1 MNKLTSTFQRSL
13 IFILISISSFVFS
26 QNWNT
31 KGTVPMTF
39 RVTVEPHMPSDEF
52 MSIEFWKNG
61 AVEEPPSNPTYL
73 PRANRRFHVP
83 MKKIGD
89 NQWEAIVDLDTSAYE
104 NEWADS
110 RYLYHYN
117 RNHFM
122 PTMQN
127 REPLKTPQ
135 MPDGQYMPLPSD
147 NPENANR
154 NGFGWHRRANMVQN
168 DTIKEWWW
176 PFPSSDPVLNTS
188 GHLSSPPNNIK
199 SSDFH
204 AGIGFPDW
212 HRYYWSG
219 IIPNWMDNVVRTNA
233 TWAQIFHVV
242 HYDQH
247 NPPLFDHEG
256 IVPNGMP
263 DSNFVKLIKEAHK
276 RGLKVYLNNLEVSGG
291 YGNWDES
298 IISREWYI
306 KFIAE
311 RRKIMLHQAT
321 IAQEHEVEMLKFNLW
336 HQPRIIDEYK
346 PFVDSLSLEVLNE
359 VKAIYKGKIIMDWRD
374 QDKTPELKIYEHA
387 DRFKATIMMNNIN
400 YGFNDGDDPSV
411 ENLLAAARKK
421 MNQEVLPI
429 YQKYGKPI
437 LIEAIFA
444 SSYDNAAGSN
454 GQQWDYVEGY
464 RHFFDN
470 DPSVAID
477 EQVQANMY
485 EASMVLVHEY
495 DWLFGAYSFNYTIA
509 SSYDK
514 EVGIRGK
521 LAEEVV
527 RKWYRWINPNNT
539 HLTTTINEN
548 TTIAPYT
555 QGGAVSH
562 LGSYLLSKDTTVT
575 VTATANDGY
584 GFVKWTGD
592 VSGTSP
598 TITVSMNSDKT
609 ISAIFE
615 VLNQTPVMTA
625 LSDTTMKEDESIQV
639 TLIATDEEG
648 DAITF
653 SAVPDSNLTAS
664 VSSDTLTINP
674 KPDWYGNASII
685 VIAYDGYSRDS
696 TTFNVTVT
704 SVNDLPIAFEWVS
717 STLDTIY
724 ISQSNLNE
732 NYTLEWE
739 PSKDPIDGDSIN
751 YLLYSKIGAYP
762 AEEIYDTTST
772 SISISYQEILDG
784 VFEDSPVN
792 AATVRFN
799 VKASDGIDSV
809 DISGDNRLIYV
820 NRYDNY
826 LSTESEKIPTEFA
839 LHENYPNPFNP
850 TTTLRFDLP
859 EISDVRLTIFNML
872 GQKVKTY
879 NMESTPA
886 GYHALKWNAT
896 NDYGKP
902 VSAGIYLYQI
912 QAGEYISTKKMVL
925 LK

>member
-1 MNKLTSTFQRSL
+1 M
-13 IFILISISSFVFS
+13 
-26 QNWNT
+26 
-31 KGTVPMTF
+31 
-39 RVTVEPHMPSDEF
+39 
-52 MSIEFWKNG
+52 
-61 AVEEPPSNPTYL
+61 Y
-73 PRANRRFHVP
+73 
-83 MKKIGD
+83 
-89 NQWEAIVDLDTSAYE
+89 
-104 NEWADS
+104 
-110 RYLYHYN
+110 
-117 RNHFM
+117 
-122 PTMQN
+122 
-127 REPLKTPQ
+127 
-135 MPDGQYMPLPSD
+135 
-147 NPENANR
+147 
-154 NGFGWHRRANMVQN
+154 
-168 DTIKEWWW
+168 
-176 PFPSSDPVLNTS
+176 
-188 GHLSSPPNNIK
+188 
-199 SSDFH
+199 
-204 AGIGFPDW
+204 
-212 HRYYWSG
+212 
-219 IIPNWMDNVVRTNA
+219 
-233 TWAQIFHVV
+233 
-242 HYDQH
+242 
-247 NPPLFDHEG
+247 
-256 IVPNGMP
+256 
-263 DSNFVKLIKEAHK
+263 K
-276 RGLKVYLNNLEVSGG
+276 R
-291 YGNWDES
+291 
-298 IISREWYI
+298 
-306 KFIAE
+306 
-311 RRKIMLHQAT
+311 Q
-321 IAQEHEVEMLKFNLW
+321 
-336 HQPRIIDEYK
+336 
-346 PFVDSLSLEVLNE
+346 
-359 VKAIYKGKIIMDWRD
+359 
-374 QDKTPELKIYEHA
+374 
-387 DRFKATIMMNNIN
+387 
-400 YGFNDGDDPSV
+400 
-411 ENLLAAARKK
+411 
-421 MNQEVLPI
+421 
-429 YQKYGKPI
+429 
-437 LIEAIFA
+437 
-444 SSYDNAAGSN
+444 
-454 GQQWDYVEGY
+454 
-464 RHFFDN
+464 
-470 DPSVAID
+470 
-477 EQVQANMY
+477 
-485 EASMVLVHEY
+485 
-495 DWLFGAYSFNYTIA
+495 
-509 SSYDK
+509 
-514 EVGIRGK
+514 
-521 LAEEVV
+521 
-527 RKWYRWINPNNT
+527 
-539 HLTTTINEN
+539 
-548 TTIAPYT
+548 
-555 QGGAVSH
+555 
-562 LGSYLLSKDTTVT
+562 
-575 VTATANDGY
+575 TANDGY

-615 VLNQTPVMTA
+615 VLNQSPVMTA

-751 YLLYSKIGAYP
+751 YLLYAKIGAYP

-896 NDYGKP
+896 NDYGDP
-902 VSAGIYLYQI
+902 VGAGVYLYQL
-912 QAGEYISTKKMVL
+912 QSKDFVKTRKMVL